1 MRAVCVSDKY
11 CPYKTDTGYCGY
23 TGMGCHLEST
33 GNSIATLN
41 IPQESEYKIVRAVDI
56 SDESIEKIADA
67 VVEKFLQGI
76 KVWNKQYEATCG
88 TDMRGEAND

>member
-1 MRAVCVSDKY
+1 MRGVCVSDKY

-33 GNSIATLN
+33 GNSIAALK

-67 VVEKFLQGI
+67 IAQKLADVLGLQ
-76 KVWNKQYEATCG
+76 E
-88 TDMRGEAND
+88 